1 MNNYETIFLLNINI
15 SKEKRQKILDKV
27 IKCISKYGKI
37 TNIEEIGEKKLAYEI
52 KKQKEAFYYNLSF
65 EANPQCIYTLE
76 YLYRITDEILKFI
89 TVRID
94 F

>member
-52 KKQKEAFYYNLSF
+52 KMRQA
-65 EANPQCIYTLE
+65 
-76 YLYRITDEILKFI
+76 
-89 TVRID
+89 
-94 F
+94 